1 MTAYDINVQA
11 AFFTDVLRACKTAR
25 ETRKNVDLQKAAAL
39 IDSPR
44 MNDLHE
50 WVQDD
55 LLADYARTMATVTG
69 AFTP

>member
-1 MTAYDINVQA
+1 MTDIEVQA
-11 AFFTDVLRACKTAR
+11 AFITECQRACKLAR
-25 ETRKNVDLQKAAAL
+25 DSKKNTDLLKAAAL

-69 AFTP
+69 AFS